1 MCDTFDNFG
10 GGTVGGTGIAEK
22 GMDSRIAV
30 EDGLAVAVVGKDT
43 LEFLLKPLGGE
54 ILLDKLYH
62 NRGVGDEVDE

>member
-1 MCDTFDNFG
+1 
-10 GGTVGGTGIAEK
+10 
-22 GMDSRIAV
+22 MDSRIAV